1 MTEREVDWSKRN
13 EPAMRDRIVAQYFD
27 FAIAMARR
35 KLKKL
40 PSSVDPHGIE
50 SAALDGLL
58 YSIERFDVTKGM
70 AFTTFASYRIRGAI
84 LDSLRKDDHLSRTSR
99 SVSTKRRMGEE
110 SLSHSLGK
118 KPNDDEACAH
128 AGLSTKQL
136 MLDVRAPID
145 IESEAV
151 RFARAR
157 KATKPDPDTSFFR
170 SDAFRHFTRGLDLEG
185 QTILYLYYFRQATMK
200 NIAIALGLSESRVSQ
215 LHSHL
220 LARIR
225 SLGKERII
233 NRV

>member
-1 MTEREVDWSKRN
+1 MTQIDWSKRH
-13 EPAMRDRIVAQYFD
+13 EPAMRDRIVQQYYD

-40 PSSVDPHGIE
+40 PSSVDPNGIE

-58 YSIERFDVTKGM
+58 NSIDRFKVFEGTE
-70 AFTTFASYRIRGAI
+70 FTTFASYRIRGAI
-84 LDSLRKDDHLSRTSR
+84 LDALRKSDHLSRTSR
-99 SVSTKRRMGEE
+99 SVRTKRRIGEE
-110 SLSHSLGK
+110 SLSHTLGK
-118 KPNDDEACAH
+118 KPNDDEVCAH

-136 MLDVRAPID
+136 RLDVGAPID

-151 RFARAR
+151 RFAKVR

-185 QTILYLYYFRQATMK
+185 QTILYLYYFRQSTMK

-220 LARIR
+220 LDRIR

-233 NRV
+233 NRM

>member
-110 SLSHSLGK
+110 S
-118 KPNDDEACAH
+118 
-128 AGLSTKQL
+128 
-136 MLDVRAPID
+136 
-145 IESEAV
+145 
-151 RFARAR
+151 
-157 KATKPDPDTSFFR
+157 
-170 SDAFRHFTRGLDLEG
+170 
-185 QTILYLYYFRQATMK
+185 
-200 NIAIALGLSESRVSQ
+200 
-215 LHSHL
+215 
-220 LARIR
+220 
-225 SLGKERII
+225 
-233 NRV
+233 